1 MTIYILIIFF
11 ILLGIF
17 FENNDKKKKYY
28 CIFITIFLT
37 FISGFRSYQGITCVG
52 GDTEIYA
59 NMFER
64 VSMMS
69 FDKVLNTDFDTG
81 FFIFIK
87 CLSVIINSPTFMFVV
102 IAGLFMSSVSILVYK
117 YSKRASLSYLL
128 LFSFYYFQFSM
139 TGMRQTLAMATL
151 FFSLIFLLEEKR
163 LAFSICVLLA
173 STFHSTALIFIVVYF
188 FKNIQLKKNYIYLC
202 VIFLVIIFVFKGS
215 IAAYIINVIKYRDY
229 YVENTSNG
237 FTMLFVYLVTYLFI
251 LFTQYL
257 VNNKEKINGLFIV
270 MLTIGVSFEIL
281 KLSQTIFFRIAMY
294 FSIVIII
301 LFPNYLKMWKVR
313 DNNKI
318 IDILVYSIFLIMY
331 FNFTIYSAHTYPYA
345 FFWR

>member
-1 MTIYILIIFF
+1 MAIYILSIFY
-11 ILLGIF
+11 ILMGVF

-28 CIFITIFLT
+28 CIFITIYLT
-37 FISGFRSYQGITCVG
+37 FISGFRSYQGISCVG

-64 VSMMS
+64 VSLMS

-87 CLSVIINSPTFMFVV
+87 CLSMIINSPTFMFVV
-102 IAGLFMSSVSILVYK
+102 IAGLFMSSVSILIYK
-117 YSKRASLSYLL
+117 YSKKPSLSYLL

-151 FFSLIFLLEEKR
+151 FFSLIFLLENKR
-163 LAFSICVLLA
+163 LEFIICVLLA
-173 STFHSTALIFIVVYF
+173 STFHSTALIFLVVYF

-202 VIFLVIIFVFKGS
+202 VIFATVIFIFKGS
-215 IAAYIINVIKYRDY
+215 IAGYIINVIKYRDY
-229 YVENTSNG
+229 YVENNSNG
-237 FTMLFVYLVTYLFI
+237 FTMLFVYLVIYAFI

-257 VNNKEKINGLFIV
+257 INNKDKINGLFIV
-270 MLTIGVSFEIL
+270 MLTIGISFEIL

-301 LFPNYLKMWKVR
+301 LFPNYLKKWKVR
-313 DNNKI
+313 DGNKI
-318 IDILVYSIFLIMY
+318 LDILVYSIFLIMY
-331 FNFTIYSAHTYPYA
+331 FSFTIYSAHTYPYA
-345 FFWR
+345 FVWR